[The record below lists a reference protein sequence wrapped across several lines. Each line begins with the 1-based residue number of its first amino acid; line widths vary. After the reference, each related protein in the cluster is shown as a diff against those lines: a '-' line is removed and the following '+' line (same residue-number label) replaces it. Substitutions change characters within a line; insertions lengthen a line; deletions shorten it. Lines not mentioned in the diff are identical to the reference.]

1 MIANALKV
9 QKSQIWLRKR
19 GDKMHD
25 YSVEITFTISYN
37 FSAINSEK
45 AEELARE
52 NFIKDFPCLKN
63 EDLDVTVYREDED

>member
-1 MIANALKV
+1 
-9 QKSQIWLRKR
+9 
-19 GDKMHD
+19 MHD

-37 FSAINSEK
+37 LSAINSEK

-52 NFIKDFPCLKN
+52 NFIKDFPCIKN